1 MKKTLLGA
9 ILLFSVM
16 SCTTNSKI
24 DSEIDKK
31 MSETLK
37 DYSSYEPMETKIT
50 DTIYVGAIAKSE
62 INDPVNLRHPS
73 VTKTAKFRKLENSK
87 EVISY
92 IVSHKYRA
100 KNGFGALD
108 IYEEVFVFDKNLKLF
123 GKSQKTFD
131 DITLSIQLFYKEYIN

>member
-1 MKKTLLGA
+1 MKIFLLGA

-50 DTIYVGAIAKSE
+50 DTIYVGAIARSE

-73 VTKTAKFRKLENSK
+73 VTKMAKFRKLENSK

-100 KNGFGALD
+100 KNGLGALD

-123 GKSQKTFD
+123 GKSQKVFD